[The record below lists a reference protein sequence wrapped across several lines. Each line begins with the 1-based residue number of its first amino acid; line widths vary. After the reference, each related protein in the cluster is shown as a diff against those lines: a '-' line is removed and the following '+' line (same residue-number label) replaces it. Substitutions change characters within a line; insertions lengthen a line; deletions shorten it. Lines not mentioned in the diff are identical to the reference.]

1 MINKKFVSTLMMSIF
16 ILSLSFGISIPI
28 VIAGTS
34 IVASTDSKLS
44 ISGVGTKVLRL
55 LPEYKVT
62 TPDLTFEAGAKA
74 TTVVNNSGPAV
85 IAQKYVAWGERNG
98 ATVSAGGIVSNTFS
112 ATNVMAVTSNLSSE
126 VSVKRGKNVVHTS
139 VSGISLANIG
149 PEQSDYEFGLS
160 GSHMVRTNA
169 VAPGVGSSANG
180 EFERI
185 RISFEA
191 YPTET
196 DIPADITQSTNLLYN
211 IENGV
216 LSGYG
221 FDYFN
226 EAVAN
231 DITCSSSMNY
241 RKGGGD

>member
-1 MINKKFVSTLMMSIF
+1 MIRKRNLSILMMSIF

-34 IVASTDSKLS
+34 IVASTDSELS
-44 ISGVGTKVLRL
+44 ISSVCTKVLRL

-74 TTVVNNSGPAV
+74 TTVINNSGSAV
-85 IAQKYVAWGERNG
+85 LAAKYVAWGGSNG
-98 ATVSAGGIVSNTFS
+98 PTVSAGGMVSNAFS
-112 ATNVMAVTSNLSSE
+112 ATNVMAVTSNMSSE
-126 VSVKRGKNVVHTS
+126 VSVKRGKNVVHTY

-149 PEQSDYEFGLS
+149 PEQTEYEFGLS

-169 VAPGVGSSANG
+169 VAPGVGSSAND

-185 RISFEA
+185 RIAFEA

-196 DIPADITQSTNLLYN
+196 DIPADITQSTNLRYN
-211 IENGV
+211 IEDGV
-216 LSGYG
+216 LKGYG

-241 RKGGGD
+241 RKGGGN